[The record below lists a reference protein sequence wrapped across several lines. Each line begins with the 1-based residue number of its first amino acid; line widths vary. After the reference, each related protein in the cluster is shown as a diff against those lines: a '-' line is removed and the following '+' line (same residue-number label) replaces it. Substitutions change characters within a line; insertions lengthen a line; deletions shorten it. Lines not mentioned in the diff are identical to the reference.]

1 MDKKEHGQP
10 PLPIDHEDDREL
22 FDEQFGVASA
32 TECTGMLAFAPRTSE
47 ECAQYSEIYDVPL
60 PGETA
65 AENSRITPQEGKK
78 APDGERP
85 GAKR

>member
-1 MDKKEHGQP
+1 MMEEKKKARPSDPQTGKP
-10 PLPIDHEDDREL
+10 L
-22 FDEQFGVASA
+22 FDPEPVASA
-32 TECTGMLAFAPRTSE
+32 AECTGMLAFAPRTSE